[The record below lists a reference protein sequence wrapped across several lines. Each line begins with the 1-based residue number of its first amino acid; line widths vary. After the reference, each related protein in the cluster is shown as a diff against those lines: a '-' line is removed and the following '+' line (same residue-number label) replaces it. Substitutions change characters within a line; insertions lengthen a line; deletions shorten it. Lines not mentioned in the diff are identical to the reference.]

1 MRALGRRIR
10 TIRMARG
17 KTQAELARATG
28 VSRRE
33 VQNWEAGRRDPRA
46 RQADI
51 AAVLSLSERDLL
63 DFSGPI
69 PPPHKPHN
77 YKLGGGGGRG

>member
-17 KTQAELARATG
+17 ITQAELARATG

-33 VQNWEAGRRDPRA
+33 VQNWEAGRRDPRG

-51 AAVLSLSERDLL
+51 AAALDISESGLL

-69 PPPHKPHN
+69 PPPRKPHN
-77 YKLGGGGGRG
+77 YRLEGGGG